1 MLRLD
6 VGQLL
11 AEPGVQPARRC
22 VRLEAEHGILTRV
35 EPDAASDPTDELV
48 LPGLVDAHDHGRGLR
63 GWAYGAAD
71 APLETWRAALYAHP
85 AIDPYLVSAVSFAR
99 IARGGCGGIVHLHTA
114 GDIDNLVE
122 EAAAVCRAARDI
134 GVRLAFVVPMRDRN
148 SFVYDQ
154 DDATFLAG
162 YDAVERPAIEQA
174 LRPRYLAPAAA
185 V

>member
-35 EPDAASDPTDELV
+35 EPDTASAPTEELV

-63 GWAYGAAD
+63 GWAYGATD
-71 APLETWRAALYAHP
+71 APLEIWRAALYAHP
-85 AIDPYLVSAVSFAR
+85 AIDPYLVAATSFGR
-99 IARGGCGGIVHLHTA
+99 VARGGCGSIVHLHSA
-114 GDIDNLVE
+114 GDIDRLVE
-122 EAAAVCRAARDI
+122 EARSVCQAARDI
-134 GVRLAFVVPMRDRN
+134 GVRLAFVVPMRNRH

-154 DDATFLAG
+154 DDDTFLDG
-162 YDAVERPAIEQA
+162 
-174 LRPRYLAPAAA
+174 
-185 V
+185 